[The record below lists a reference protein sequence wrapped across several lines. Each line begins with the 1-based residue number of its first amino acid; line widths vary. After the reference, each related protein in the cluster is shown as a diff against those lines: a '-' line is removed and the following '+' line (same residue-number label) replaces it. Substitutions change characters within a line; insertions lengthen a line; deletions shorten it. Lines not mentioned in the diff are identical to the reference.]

1 MAKAFKL
8 LTMAAFQ
15 KLPLNEKL
23 LYIEAVTSNFK
34 AGELPTLFKPA
45 TPRLRAAPVK

>member
-15 KLPLNEKL
+15 KLPPNEKL
-23 LYIEAVTSNFK
+23 RYIEAVTSNF
-34 AGELPTLFKPA
+34 ESW
-45 TPRLRAAPVK
+45 